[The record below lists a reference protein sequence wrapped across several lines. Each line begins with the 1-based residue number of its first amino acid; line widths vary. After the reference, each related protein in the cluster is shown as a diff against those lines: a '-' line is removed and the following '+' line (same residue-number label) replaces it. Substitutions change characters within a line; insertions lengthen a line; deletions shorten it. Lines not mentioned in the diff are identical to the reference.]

1 MDSKNTTKK
10 TMNKTKG
17 RQKIEIKKMSNE
29 HNLRVT
35 FSKRRTGIF
44 KKASELA
51 TICGVDIVVI
61 MFSPSN
67 QVFSFG
73 SPNVDPLIQRYTT
86 QGPPPLL
93 TLDLNEA
100 HSTVDEGELHAQLNN
115 LSDQMAAEKK
125 HEEALKRLMKDVEE
139 HSGWAMPVDSMNDA
153 QLEKYK
159 KMLEDLKGCVNEKRE
174 KLLLQTTFS
183 YNSPTQFLTGGNNS
197 FSSVDNSETIHTPL
211 SL

>member
-1 MDSKNTTKK
+1 MAKK
-10 TMNKTKG
+10 TMKKTKG
-17 RQKIEIKKMSNE
+17 RKKIEIKKMSNE

-51 TICGVDIVVI
+51 TLCGVNIAVI

-67 QVFSFG
+67 QVFSFR
-73 SPNVDPLIQRYTT
+73 SPDVDLVIQCYMA

-93 TLDLNEA
+93 TLDLNKA
-100 HSTVDEGELHAQLNN
+100 NNTVDEGELHAQLNN

-139 HSGWAMPVDSMNDA
+139 HSWWAMPMDSMNDA

-159 KMLEDLKGCVNEKRE
+159 KMLEDLKECVNEKRE

-183 YNSPTQFLTGGNNS
+183 
-197 FSSVDNSETIHTPL
+197 
-211 SL
+211 

>member
-1 MDSKNTTKK
+1 MDSKNMAKKNLKK
-10 TMNKTKG
+10 TRG

-51 TICGVDIVVI
+51 TLCGVDIAVI
-61 MFSPSN
+61 MFSPSS
-67 QVFSFG
+67 QIFSFG
-73 SPNVDPLIQRYTT
+73 SPNVDPVIQRYTA

-115 LSDQMAAEKK
+115 LSDQMTAEKK

-139 HSGWAMPVDSMNDA
+139 HSWWAIPMENMNDS
-153 QLEKYK
+153 QLEKCK
-159 KMLEDLKGCVNEKRE
+159 KMLEDLKERVNEKRE
-174 KLLLQTTFS
+174 KLLLQSTFS
-183 YNSPTQFLTGGNNS
+183 YNSQTQFFTGGNS
-197 FSSVDNSETIHTPL
+197 FSSVNNTETIHPPL

>member
-1 MDSKNTTKK
+1 MDSKNMAKK
-10 TMNKTKG
+10 TMKKTKG

-51 TICGVDIVVI
+51 TLCGVDIAVI

-73 SPNVDPLIQRYTT
+73 SPNVDPVIQRYTA

-139 HSGWAMPVDSMNDA
+139 HSWWAMPMDSMNDA

-159 KMLEDLKGCVNEKRE
+159 KMLEDLKECVNEKRE
-174 KLLLQTTFS
+174 KLLLQTTFA

-197 FSSVDNSETIHTPL
+197 FSSVDNSETIHPPL

>member
-1 MDSKNTTKK
+1 MDSKNMAKKNVKK
-10 TMNKTKG
+10 TRG

-51 TICGVDIVVI
+51 TLCGVDIALI

-73 SPNVDPLIQRYTT
+73 SPNVDPVIQRYTA

-139 HSGWAMPVDSMNDA
+139 HSWCAMPMESMNDT

-159 KMLEDLKGCVNEKRE
+159 KMLEDLKERVNEKRE
-174 KLLLQTTFS
+174 KLLLQSTFS
-183 YNSPTQFLTGGNNS
+183 YNSQTQFFTGGNS
-197 FSSVDNSETIHTPL
+197 FSSVNNTETIHPPL